1 MRWSQTRSVWPR
13 DVEQKV
19 VAVVV
24 VVVFWGLWVC
34 VTSLSVKKSGFH
46 PHKSA
51 GRHTRRRFTERS

>member
-1 MRWSQTRSVWPR
+1 
-13 DVEQKV
+13 V

-34 VTSLSVKKSGFH
+34 VTSSSVKKSVFH